1 MVECEEFHRQ
11 FVASLNGQAG
21 IAVIE
26 QDWTTAVDKYREV
39 LQAAEQYKAKIKTDT
54 LQRLHTVTNLAEI
67 LESNH
72 EGIAPTLRDGKLRED
87 ATELR
92 ERYLSKYI
100 TALAASK
107 VSQHLKLCGIQILSF
122 CCLLGC
128 REPGDQAG

>member
-1 MVECEEFHRQ
+1 MVECEDFHRQ
-11 FVASLNGQAG
+11 FVSSLNGQAG

-26 QDWTTAVDKYREV
+26 EDWAGAVEKYREV
-39 LQAAEQYKAKIKTDT
+39 LTTAEQYKDKIKTDT

-72 EGIAPTLRDGKLRED
+72 EGIVPTLRDGKLREE
-87 ATELR
+87 AAELR

-107 VSQHLKLCGIQILSF
+107 V
-122 CCLLGC
+122 
-128 REPGDQAG
+128 REIKSVKETKVIK